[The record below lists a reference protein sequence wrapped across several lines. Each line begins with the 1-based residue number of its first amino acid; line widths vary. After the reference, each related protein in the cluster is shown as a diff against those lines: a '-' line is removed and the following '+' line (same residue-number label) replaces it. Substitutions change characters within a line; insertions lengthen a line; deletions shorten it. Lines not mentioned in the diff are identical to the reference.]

1 MQKKI
6 AVLIKLLATSSSQG
20 RSQWMWSEMDVKLGS
35 WTIKNAYRKC
45 TSSSKSVKSISDVW
59 CVTNAH
65 QTSQSSRTENPQKK
79 NACATAGANNWDA
92 CRSRCARFFSIDGR
106 YTRLSM
112 VRNQPKKKTVACMKH
127 RLIRHAWL
135 TQRVC
140 CQTPSETVDHHASNQ
155 PKLGFLGKRSLL
167 CLRKRGQRATL
178 FMSRRST
185 ASKLPTSK
193 ALLNQLTP
201 WVSSDG
207 CEAQ

>member
-1 MQKKI
+1 
-6 AVLIKLLATSSSQG
+6 
-20 RSQWMWSEMDVKLGS
+20 MWSEMDGKLGS

-65 QTSQSSRTENPQKK
+65 QTSQSSWLHGKSAEK
-79 NACATAGANNWDA
+79 NACATTGANNWDA
-92 CRSRCARFFSIDGR
+92 CRSRCARFFPSMVATHV
-106 YTRLSM
+106 YLSM
-112 VRNQPKKKTVACMKH
+112 VRNQPTKKTVACMKH

-185 ASKLPTSK
+185 ASKLPI
-193 ALLNQLTP
+193 
-201 WVSSDG
+201 
-207 CEAQ
+207 